1 MLRLVTSETGAARS
15 RACDLCSGEDFETI
29 ATRDRDG
36 DPLETVTCTTCG
48 LISHAHVPT
57 DDELAA
63 FYARDYREQYHGEAT
78 PSDRRIVRAW
88 HNGGR
93 ILERVRPFLKAG
105 DRVFEVG
112 AGIGCTV
119 KRFELAGF
127 DARGI
132 EPHDGFLHF
141 ARERLRARVA
151 HATIQDMPLDR
162 SLDAILLVHV
172 IEHFGS
178 PRDALRRMHGMLA
191 EGGLLYVEC
200 PNVGAPFTVRDRLFH
215 QAHTY
220 NFTLS
225 SLTMLARSCGF
236 ALEQSF
242 GRRRAGNLQA
252 VFRKAEPGPVVIDPA
267 NRAETL
273 AAIAAATPLNHHL
286 RPEYVAAR
294 VRKLVGYIHERLT
307 SPRQVRDIMQ
317 RCSQTPRPAEAPAV
331 QRRVG

>member
-1 MLRLVTSETGAARS
+1 MLRLLTTATHGPRS
-15 RACDLCSGEDFETI
+15 RACDLCSGIGFETI
-29 ATRDRDG
+29 ATHDRDG
-36 DPLETVTCTTCG
+36 NPLETVICSGCG
-48 LISHAHVPT
+48 LVSHAHVPT
-57 DDELAA
+57 DEELAA

-93 ILERVRPFLKAG
+93 ILERVRPFLRPG

-119 KRFELAGF
+119 KQFELAGF

-132 EPHDGFLHF
+132 EPHAGFLGF
-141 ARERLRARVA
+141 ARERLRARVE
-151 HATIQDMPLDR
+151 HATIQDMPRDG

-178 PRDALRRMHGMLA
+178 PRDALRRIHGMLTR
-191 EGGLLYVEC
+191 GGLLYVEC
-200 PNVGAPFTVRDRLFH
+200 PNVGAPFTTRDRLFH

-225 SLTMLARSCGF
+225 SLTMLAGSCGF
-236 ALEQSF
+236 APVRSF
-242 GRRRAGNLQA
+242 GGPRDGNLQA
-252 VFRKAEPGPVVIDPA
+252 MFRKAEPGPVVIDPG

-273 AAIAAATPLNHHL
+273 AAIAKATPLNHNL
-286 RPEYVAAR
+286 RPEYISAR
-294 VRKLVGYIHERLT
+294 VRKLAGYIHERFT
-307 SPRQVRDIMQ
+307 ATRQVRDILR
-317 RCSQTPRPAEAPAV
+317 RCGQTPRPAEAAAV